1 MFEKEVNSLIEYG
14 KGKKDFLE
22 NNFIG
27 YFISAMLAGMFVG
40 FGVLLSAT
48 VGAYLARTPGE
59 KVVMGLAFPIALS
72 LVVMAKAELFTSTT
86 FVMGISSMCKEIE
99 WKQTLKSWL
108 ICYLGNWAGAV
119 ILALLFIGTGAMDGE
134 IGKYIARWSES
145 KTHYT
150 AIQLIS
156 KGILCNML
164 VCLVTWC
171 GNKMKSESAKL
182 IMIFWCL
189 FALLTSGFEH
199 SIANMTTLTLGIIK
213 SHGFHIMID
222 GYFHNLIWVTV
233 GNILGGVIFIAL
245 PYYIIYSRKLSLLK
259 KD

>member
-1 MFEKEVNSLIEYG
+1 MFEKEVNSLIESG
-14 KGKKDFLE
+14 KVKKDFLE

-27 YFISAMLAGMFVG
+27 YFISAMLAGAFVG

-48 VGAYLARTPGE
+48 VGAYLAGTPFE
-59 KVVMGLAFPIALS
+59 KVAMGIAFPIALS
-72 LVVMAKAELFTSTT
+72 LVIMAKAELFTSTT
-86 FVMGISSMCKEIE
+86 FILGLSSMCKEIE
-99 WKQTLKSWL
+99 WKKSIKGW
-108 ICYLGNWAGAV
+108 IVCYLGNWAGAL
-119 ILALLFIGTGAMDGE
+119 ILALLFIGTGAMDGTV
-134 IGKYIARWSES
+134 GKFIAKWSES

-150 AIQLIS
+150 VIQLIA

-171 GNKMKSESAKL
+171 ANKMKSETAKL

-199 SIANMTTLTLGIIK
+199 SIANMTTLTLGILK
-213 SHGFHIMID
+213 NHGFNMMIS

-233 GNILGGVIFIAL
+233 GNIIGGVVFIAL
-245 PYYIIYSRKLSLLK
+245 PYYIIAK
-259 KD
+259 KK